1 MTASTVHTAS
11 PLRRIARFF
20 SSPARRWA
28 IGGVAMTALAALFI
42 AHSGLPRVGH
52 SFVRADWH
60 WVAATLGLLLVS
72 LALRSAALK
81 VIADALGGVR
91 ARQSDAFSATSIGLL
106 ANAVVPVRVGTV
118 LTPYTL
124 YVLLRRRG
132 AAVPFVTVLGVAL
145 TERLFAIA
153 TFVALSLLFLSS
165 LALPA
170 WAVQV
175 LFVSAAFAA
184 TFLVG
189 GVVLERRR
197 ARLAAGA
204 GRRDPRRDPDAAEGS
219 PAGQGAG
226 HDAPRGGWRHHLP
239 ELVDSQRIMGKP
251 WSALLVAGIQT
262 ASWFVQLAAVWAAL
276 QAFHL
281 GAVGL
286 RGAALVLVL
295 TNLIGLVPITPGN
308 LGTFQAAAAAALAVS
323 AVASGPAVAFAL
335 GLQGLQLAVGVV
347 AGLVSLSL
355 QDLTLADLRGRS
367 SKAAA
372 LLTHGEPVRAPRV
385 EGPAL

>member
-1 MTASTVHTAS
+1 
-11 PLRRIARFF
+11 
-20 SSPARRWA
+20 
-28 IGGVAMTALAALFI
+28 MTALAALFI
-42 AHSGLPRVGH
+42 TRSGLPRVGH

-106 ANAVVPVRVGTV
+106 ANAVIPVRVGTV

-175 LFVSAAFAA
+175 LFASAAFAL

-197 ARLAAGA
+197 ARHAAA
-204 GRRDPRRDPDAAEGS
+204 S
-219 PAGQGAG
+219 PAAHAPERRVDDSIG
-226 HDAPRGGWRHHLP
+226 HVAPHRGWRHHLP
-239 ELVDSQRIMGKP
+239 ELIESQRIMGKP
-251 WSALLVAGIQT
+251 WSALLVAAIQA
-262 ASWFVQLAAVWAAL
+262 ASWLVQLAAVWAAL

-281 GAVGL
+281 GGVGL

-323 AVASGPAVAFAL
+323 AVASGPAIAFAL
-335 GLQGLQLAVGVV
+335 GLQGMQLAVGVV

-355 QDLTLADLRGRS
+355 QDLTLAELRGRS
-367 SKAAA
+367 RKAAA
-372 LLTHGEPVRAPRV
+372 LLAHGEAIRTPRV
-385 EGPAL
+385 EGPASL